1 MQELENILENIG
13 KNTKIPDITSDQER
27 GALLTY
33 KERLKRQHIKNALN
47 KMNTAF
53 DYAGIPEEWDL
64 NLRKLENYF
73 NVIGYAGAS
82 DQNTDGVVREYQGGL
97 GGECDAHYE
106 PQILTVAN
114 PWDGTNRAL
123 DQRKGEVVI
132 GYNDSLR
139 MGILP
144 ILELYADLIVEN
156 TISIKLASVQ
166 ARAMALIS
174 AEDDATVEAANRY
187 LDDLAIG
194 KIAAIGENQFFDGIK
209 VQELQN
215 GSNQTI
221 KNLIELHQYLK
232 ASELQELGINANFNM
247 KREALNSAE
256 SALNTDALIPLL
268 DDMLHCRQEFVD
280 KLNKR
285 YGTNI
290 TVKLHGIF
298 DHYSDEMQEMNEYTE
313 ETETTPETAENA
325 PENEIVEEVIE

>member
-1 MQELENILENIG
+1 MQELENILENLG
-13 KNTKIPDITSDQER
+13 KNTKIPDLTSDEER
-27 GALLTY
+27 GKLIAY
-33 KERLKRQHIKNALN
+33 KQMLRRQHIKRLLN
-47 KMNTAF
+47 IMNTAF
-53 DYAGIPEEWDL
+53 DYEGIPEEWDL

-73 NVIGYAGAS
+73 QIMGFAGAS
-82 DQNTDGVVREYQGGL
+82 DENTDGKVREYQGGL

-114 PWDGTNRAL
+114 PWDGTNKSL

-139 MGILP
+139 TGILP
-144 ILELYADLIVEN
+144 IIELYADLLTEN
-156 TISIKLASVQ
+156 TISIKLASIQ
-166 ARAMALIS
+166 SRAPALIS
-174 AEDDATVEAANRY
+174 AEDDATLEAVNKY
-187 LDDLAIG
+187 IDDLVLG
-194 KIAAIGENQFFDGIK
+194 KLTATGENQFFEGIR
-209 VQELQN
+209 VQPLQN
-215 GSNQTI
+215 GANQTI
-221 KNLIELHQYLK
+221 QNLIELHQYLK

-298 DHYSDEMQEMNEYTE
+298 NHYKDENNDGIIEPIE
-313 ETETTPETAENA
+313 EQTTPEGAENE
-325 PENEIVEEVIE
+325 PQDIIEEVIE

>member
-1 MQELENILENIG
+1 MQELENILENLG
-13 KNTKIPDITSDQER
+13 KNTKIPDMTSDAER
-27 GALLTY
+27 GALIAY
-33 KERLKRQHIKNALN
+33 KERLRRQHIERILN
-47 KMNTAF
+47 MTNTKVE
-53 DYAGIPEEWDL
+53 YGNVPEDWDV
-64 NLRKLENYF
+64 NWRKVENYF
-73 NVIGYAGAS
+73 DVKGFCGVS
-82 DQNTDGVVREYQGGL
+82 DENTDGKVREYQGGL

-106 PQILTVAN
+106 PQILIVAN
-114 PWDGTNRAL
+114 PWDGTNKSL

-144 ILELYADLIVEN
+144 IIELYADLLVEN
-156 TISIKLASVQ
+156 TISIKMASIQ
-166 ARAMALIS
+166 ARAMSMIS

-187 LDDLAIG
+187 LDDLTLG
-194 KIAAIGENQFFDGIK
+194 KLTAIGENQFFDGIK
-209 VQELQN
+209 VQEMQS
-215 GSNQTI
+215 GANQTI

-232 ASELQELGINANFNM
+232 ASELQALGINANFNM

-280 KLNKR
+280 KLNNR

-298 DHYSDEMQEMNEYTE
+298 DHYKDENNDGIVEPIE
-313 ETETTPETAENA
+313 EETTPEGAG
-325 PENEIVEEVIE
+325 NEPQDIIEEVVE

>member
-1 MQELENILENIG
+1 MQELENILENLG
-13 KNTKIPDITSDQER
+13 KNTKIPDMTSNEER
-27 GALLTY
+27 GALIAY
-33 KERLKRQHIKNALN
+33 KERLRRQHIKRLLN
-47 KMNTAF
+47 IMNTAF
-53 DYAGIPEEWDL
+53 DYEGIPEEWDL
-64 NLRKLENYF
+64 NVRKLENYF
-73 NVIGYAGAS
+73 QVMGFAGAS
-82 DQNTDGVVREYQGGL
+82 DENTDRKVREYQGGL

-114 PWDGTNRAL
+114 PWDGTNKSL

-139 MGILP
+139 TGILP
-144 ILELYADLIVEN
+144 IIELYADLLTEN
-156 TISIKLASVQ
+156 TISIKQASIQ
-166 ARAMALIS
+166 SRAIALIS
-174 AEDDATVEAANRY
+174 AEDDSTLEAVNKY
-187 LDDLAIG
+187 LDDLVLG
-194 KIAAIGENQFFDGIK
+194 KLTAAGENQFFEGIR
-209 VQELQN
+209 VQPLQN
-215 GSNQTI
+215 GANQTI

-285 YGTNI
+285 YGTYI

-298 DHYSDEMQEMNEYTE
+298 DHYKDENGDGIVEPIE
-313 ETETTPETAENA
+313 EETTPEGAR
-325 PENEIVEEVIE
+325 NEPQDIVEEVIE

>member
-1 MQELENILENIG
+1 MQELENILENLG
-13 KNTKIPDITSDQER
+13 KNTKIPDMTSDAER
-27 GALLTY
+27 GALIAY
-33 KERLKRQHIKNALN
+33 KERLRRQHIKRLLN
-47 KMNTAF
+47 IMNTAF
-53 DYAGIPEEWDL
+53 DYEGVPEEWDL

-73 NVIGYAGAS
+73 QVMGFAGVS
-82 DQNTDGVVREYQGGL
+82 DENTDGKVREYQGGL

-114 PWDGTNRAL
+114 PWDGTNKSL

-139 MGILP
+139 TGILP
-144 ILELYADLIVEN
+144 IIELYADLLTEN
-156 TISIKLASVQ
+156 TISIKQASIQ
-166 ARAMALIS
+166 SRAIALIS
-174 AEDDATVEAANRY
+174 AEDDATLEAVNKY
-187 LDDLAIG
+187 LDDLVLG
-194 KIAAIGENQFFDGIK
+194 KLTAAGENQFFEGIR
-209 VQELQN
+209 VQPLQN
-215 GSNQTI
+215 GANQTI

-298 DHYSDEMQEMNEYTE
+298 DHYKDENGDGIVEPIE
-313 ETETTPETAENA
+313 EETTPEGAENE
-325 PENEIVEEVIE
+325 PQDIIEEVIE

>member
-1 MQELENILENIG
+1 MQELENILENLG
-13 KNTKIPDITSDQER
+13 KNTKIPDMTSNEER
-27 GALLTY
+27 GALIAY
-33 KERLKRQHIKNALN
+33 KERLRRQHIKRLLN
-47 KMNTAF
+47 IMNTAF
-53 DYAGIPEEWDL
+53 DYEGIPEEWDL
-64 NLRKLENYF
+64 NVRKLENYF
-73 NVIGYAGAS
+73 QVMGFAGAS
-82 DQNTDGVVREYQGGL
+82 DENTDRKVREYRGGL

-114 PWDGTNRAL
+114 PWDGTNKSL

-139 MGILP
+139 TGILP
-144 ILELYADLIVEN
+144 IIELYADLLTEN
-156 TISIKLASVQ
+156 TISIKQASIQ
-166 ARAMALIS
+166 SRAIALIS
-174 AEDDATVEAANRY
+174 AEDDATLEAVNKY
-187 LDDLAIG
+187 LDDLVLG
-194 KIAAIGENQFFDGIK
+194 KLTAAGENQFFEGIR
-209 VQELQN
+209 VQPLQN
-215 GSNQTI
+215 GANQTI

-285 YGTNI
+285 YGTYI

-298 DHYSDEMQEMNEYTE
+298 DHYKDENGDGIVEPIE
-313 ETETTPETAENA
+313 EETTPEGAR
-325 PENEIVEEVIE
+325 NEPQDIVEEVIK

>member
-1 MQELENILENIG
+1 MQELENILENLG
-13 KNTKIPDITSDQER
+13 KNTKIPDMTSDAER
-27 GALLTY
+27 GALIAY
-33 KERLKRQHIKNALN
+33 KERLRRQHIERILN
-47 KMNTAF
+47 MTNTKV
-53 DYAGIPEEWDL
+53 DYGNVPEDWDV
-64 NLRKLENYF
+64 NWRKVENYF
-73 NVIGYAGAS
+73 DVKGFCGIS
-82 DQNTDGVVREYQGGL
+82 DENTDGKVREYQGGL

-114 PWDGTNRAL
+114 PWDGTNKSL

-144 ILELYADLIVEN
+144 IIELYADLLVEN
-156 TISIKLASVQ
+156 TISIKMASIQ
-166 ARAMALIS
+166 ARAMSMIS

-187 LDDLAIG
+187 LDDLTLG
-194 KIAAIGENQFFDGIK
+194 KLTAIGENQFFDGIK
-209 VQELQN
+209 VQEMQS
-215 GSNQTI
+215 GANQTI
-221 KNLIELHQYLK
+221 QNLIELHQYLK

-298 DHYSDEMQEMNEYTE
+298 DHYKDENGDGIVEPIE
-313 ETETTPETAENA
+313 EETTPERAENE
-325 PENEIVEEVIE
+325 PQDIIEEVIE

>member
-1 MQELENILENIG
+1 MQELENILENLG
-13 KNTKIPDITSDQER
+13 KNTKIPDMTSDAER
-27 GALLTY
+27 GALIAY
-33 KERLKRQHIKNALN
+33 KERLRRQHIKRLLN
-47 KMNTAF
+47 ITNTAF
-53 DYAGIPEEWDL
+53 DYDGIPEEWDL

-73 NVIGYAGAS
+73 QVMGVAGAS
-82 DQNTDGVVREYQGGL
+82 DENTDGKVREYQGGL

-114 PWDGTNRAL
+114 PWDGTNKSL

-139 MGILP
+139 TGILP
-144 ILELYADLIVEN
+144 IIELYADLLTEN
-156 TISIKLASVQ
+156 IISIKLASIQ
-166 ARAMALIS
+166 SRASALIS
-174 AEDDATVEAANRY
+174 AEDDATLESVNKY
-187 LDDLAIG
+187 IDDLVLG
-194 KIAAIGENQFFDGIK
+194 KLTATGENQFFEGIR
-209 VQELQN
+209 VQPLQN
-215 GSNQTI
+215 GANQTI
-221 KNLIELHQYLK
+221 QNLIELHQYLK

-268 DDMLHCRQEFVD
+268 DDMLHCRQEFVE

-298 DHYSDEMQEMNEYTE
+298 DHYKDKNNDGIVEPIE
-313 ETETTPETAENA
+313 EETTPEGAEN
-325 PENEIVEEVIE
+325 ESQDIIEEVIE

>member
-1 MQELENILENIG
+1 MQELENILENLG
-13 KNTKIPDITSDQER
+13 KNTKIPDITSDIER
-27 GALLTY
+27 GELIAY
-33 KERLKRQHIKNALN
+33 KERLRRQHIKRLLN
-47 KMNTAF
+47 IMNTAF
-53 DYAGIPEEWDL
+53 DYEGIPEEWDL
-64 NLRKLENYF
+64 NVRKLENYF
-73 NVIGYAGAS
+73 QVMGFAGAS
-82 DQNTDGVVREYQGGL
+82 DENTDRKVREYQGGL

-114 PWDGTNRAL
+114 PWDGTNKSL

-139 MGILP
+139 TGILP
-144 ILELYADLIVEN
+144 IIELYADLLTEN
-156 TISIKLASVQ
+156 TISIKQASIQ
-166 ARAMALIS
+166 SRAIALIS
-174 AEDDATVEAANRY
+174 AEDDSTLEAVNKY
-187 LDDLAIG
+187 LDDLVLG
-194 KIAAIGENQFFDGIK
+194 KLTAAGENQFFEGIR
-209 VQELQN
+209 VQPLQN
-215 GSNQTI
+215 GANQTI

-285 YGTNI
+285 YGTYI

-298 DHYSDEMQEMNEYTE
+298 DHYKDENGDGIVEPIE
-313 ETETTPETAENA
+313 EETTPEGAR
-325 PENEIVEEVIE
+325 NEPQDIIEEVIE

>member
-1 MQELENILENIG
+1 MQELENILENLG
-13 KNTKIPDITSDQER
+13 KNTKIPDMTSDAER
-27 GALLTY
+27 GALIAY
-33 KERLKRQHIKNALN
+33 KERLRRQHIERILN
-47 KMNTAF
+47 MTNTKVE
-53 DYAGIPEEWDL
+53 YGNVPEDWDV
-64 NLRKLENYF
+64 NWRKVENYF
-73 NVIGYAGAS
+73 DVKGFCGVS
-82 DQNTDGVVREYQGGL
+82 DENTDGKVREYQGGL

-114 PWDGTNRAL
+114 PWDGTNKSL

-144 ILELYADLIVEN
+144 IIELYADLLVEN
-156 TISIKLASVQ
+156 TISIKMASIQ
-166 ARAMALIS
+166 ARAMSMIS

-187 LDDLAIG
+187 LDDLTLG
-194 KIAAIGENQFFDGIK
+194 KLTAIGENQFFDGIK
-209 VQELQN
+209 VQEMQS
-215 GSNQTI
+215 GANQTI

-280 KLNKR
+280 KLNNR

-298 DHYSDEMQEMNEYTE
+298 DHYKDENNDGIVEPIE
-313 ETETTPETAENA
+313 EETTPEGAG
-325 PENEIVEEVIE
+325 NEPQDIIEEVVE

>member
-1 MQELENILENIG
+1 MQELENILENLG
-13 KNTKIPDITSDQER
+13 KNTKIPDMTSDEER
-27 GALLTY
+27 GRLIAY
-33 KERLKRQHIKNALN
+33 KQMLRRQHIKRLLN
-47 KMNTAF
+47 IMNTAF
-53 DYAGIPEEWDL
+53 DYNGIPEEWDL
-64 NLRKLENYF
+64 NVRKLENYF
-73 NVIGYAGAS
+73 QMMGFAGVS
-82 DQNTDGVVREYQGGL
+82 DENTDRKVREYQGGL

-114 PWDGTNRAL
+114 PWDGTNKSL
-123 DQRKGEVVI
+123 DQRRGEVVI

-139 MGILP
+139 TGILP
-144 ILELYADLIVEN
+144 IIELYADLLTEN
-156 TISIKLASVQ
+156 TISIKLASIE
-166 ARAMALIS
+166 ARAIAMIS
-174 AEDDATVEAANRY
+174 AEDDATLEAVNKY
-187 LDDLAIG
+187 LDDLVLG
-194 KIAAIGENQFFDGIK
+194 KLTAAGENQFFEGIR
-209 VQELQN
+209 VQPLQN
-215 GSNQTI
+215 GANQTI

-298 DHYSDEMQEMNEYTE
+298 DHYKDENGDGIVEPIE
-313 ETETTPETAENA
+313 EETTPERAENE
-325 PENEIVEEVIE
+325 PQDIIEEVVE

>member
-1 MQELENILENIG
+1 MQELENILENLG
-13 KNTKIPDITSDQER
+13 KNTKIPDMTSDAER
-27 GALLTY
+27 GALIAY
-33 KERLKRQHIKNALN
+33 KERLRRQHIERILN
-47 KMNTAF
+47 MTNTKVE
-53 DYAGIPEEWDL
+53 YGNVPEDWDV
-64 NLRKLENYF
+64 NWRKVENYF
-73 NVIGYAGAS
+73 DVKGFCGVS
-82 DQNTDGVVREYQGGL
+82 DENTDGKVREYQGGL

-114 PWDGTNRAL
+114 PWDGTNKSL

-144 ILELYADLIVEN
+144 IIELYADLLVEN
-156 TISIKLASVQ
+156 TISIKMASIQ
-166 ARAMALIS
+166 ARAMSMIS

-187 LDDLAIG
+187 LDDLTLG
-194 KIAAIGENQFFDGIK
+194 KLTAIGENQFFDGIK
-209 VQELQN
+209 VQEMQN
-215 GSNQTI
+215 GANQTI
-221 KNLIELHQYLK
+221 QNLIELHQYLK

-298 DHYSDEMQEMNEYTE
+298 NHYEDENNDGIIEPIE
-313 ETETTPETAENA
+313 EQTTPEKAENE
-325 PENEIVEEVIE
+325 PQDIIEEVIE

>member
-1 MQELENILENIG
+1 MQELENILENLG
-13 KNTKIPDITSDQER
+13 KNTKIPDLTSDAER
-27 GALLTY
+27 GALIAY
-33 KERLKRQHIKNALN
+33 KERLRRQHIKRLLN
-47 KMNTAF
+47 MLNTKVEYDKVPEDWDVNWRKVEQYF
-53 DYAGIPEEWDL
+53 DVNGFCGVSD
-64 NLRKLENYF
+64 ENE
-73 NVIGYAGAS
+73 
-82 DQNTDGVVREYQGGL
+82 DGKVREYQGGL

-114 PWDGTNRAL
+114 PWDGTNKSL

-156 TISIKLASVQ
+156 TISLKLASIQ
-166 ARAMALIS
+166 ARAMSMIS
-174 AEDDATVEAANRY
+174 AEDAATVEAANRY
-187 LDDLAIG
+187 LDDLTLG
-194 KIAAIGENQFFDGIK
+194 KLTALGENQFFDGIK
-209 VQELQN
+209 VQEMQS
-215 GSNQTI
+215 GANQTI

-268 DDMLHCRQEFVD
+268 DDMMHCRQEFVD

-298 DHYSDEMQEMNEYTE
+298 DHYKDENNDGIVEPIE
-313 ETETTPETAENA
+313 EETTPEGAV
-325 PENEIVEEVIE
+325 NEPQDIIEEVIE

>member
-1 MQELENILENIG
+1 MQELENILENLG
-13 KNTKIPDITSDQER
+13 KNTKIPDMTSDVER
-27 GALLTY
+27 GALITY
-33 KERLKRQHIKNALN
+33 KERLRRQHIKRLLN
-47 KMNTAF
+47 IMNTAF
-53 DYAGIPEEWDL
+53 DYDGIPEEWDL

-73 NVIGYAGAS
+73 NVMGYAGAS
-82 DQNTDGVVREYQGGL
+82 DENSDRKVREYQGGL

-114 PWDGTNRAL
+114 PWDGTNKSL

-139 MGILP
+139 TGILP
-144 ILELYADLIVEN
+144 IIELYADLLTEN
-156 TISIKLASVQ
+156 TISIKLASIQ
-166 ARAMALIS
+166 SRAPALIS
-174 AEDDATVEAANRY
+174 AEDDATLEAVNKY
-187 LDDLAIG
+187 IDDLVLG
-194 KIAAIGENQFFDGIK
+194 KLTATGENQFFEGIR
-209 VQELQN
+209 VQPLQN
-215 GSNQTI
+215 GANQTI
-221 KNLIELHQYLK
+221 QNLIELHQYLK

-298 DHYSDEMQEMNEYTE
+298 DHYKNENIEDEQEPME
-313 ETETTPETAENA
+313 EETTPEETG
-325 PENEIVEEVIE
+325 NEPQDIIEEVVE

>member
-1 MQELENILENIG
+1 MQELENILENLG
-13 KNTKIPDITSDQER
+13 KNTKIPDMTSDEER
-27 GALLTY
+27 GRLIAY
-33 KERLKRQHIKNALN
+33 KQMLRRQHIKRLLN
-47 KMNTAF
+47 IMNTAF
-53 DYAGIPEEWDL
+53 DYEGIPEEWDL

-73 NVIGYAGAS
+73 QVMGVAGAS
-82 DQNTDGVVREYQGGL
+82 DENTDGKVREYQGGL

-114 PWDGTNRAL
+114 PWDGTNKSL

-139 MGILP
+139 TGILP
-144 ILELYADLIVEN
+144 IIELYADLLTEN
-156 TISIKLASVQ
+156 TISIKMASIQ
-166 ARAMALIS
+166 SRAPALIS
-174 AEDDATVEAANRY
+174 AEDDATIQAVNKY
-187 LDDLAIG
+187 IDDLVLG
-194 KIAAIGENQFFDGIK
+194 KLTAAGENQFFEGIR
-209 VQELQN
+209 VQPLQN
-215 GSNQTI
+215 GANQTI

-298 DHYSDEMQEMNEYTE
+298 DHYKDENSDGIVEPIE
-313 ETETTPETAENA
+313 EQTTPEGAENE
-325 PENEIVEEVIE
+325 PQDIIEEVVE

>member
-1 MQELENILENIG
+1 MQELENILENLG
-13 KNTKIPDITSDQER
+13 KSTKIPDMTSDAER
-27 GALLTY
+27 GSLIAY
-33 KERLKRQHIKNALN
+33 KERLRRQHIKRILN
-47 KMNTAF
+47 MMSTAVDYDKVPEDWDVNWRKVEQYF
-53 DYAGIPEEWDL
+53 DVNG
-64 NLRKLENYF
+64 F
-73 NVIGYAGAS
+73 CGVS
-82 DQNTDGVVREYQGGL
+82 DENTDGKVREYQGGL

-114 PWDGTNRAL
+114 PWDGTNKSL

-139 MGILP
+139 TGILP
-144 ILELYADLIVEN
+144 IIELYADLLTEN
-156 TISIKLASVQ
+156 TISIKLASIE
-166 ARAMALIS
+166 ARAIAMIS
-174 AEDDATVEAANRY
+174 AEDDATLEAVNKY
-187 LDDLAIG
+187 LDDLVLG
-194 KIAAIGENQFFDGIK
+194 KLTAAGENQFFEGIR
-209 VQELQN
+209 VQPLQN
-215 GSNQTI
+215 GANQTI

-298 DHYSDEMQEMNEYTE
+298 DHYKDENGDGIVEPIE
-313 ETETTPETAENA
+313 EETTPERAENE
-325 PENEIVEEVIE
+325 PQDIIEEVIE

>member
-1 MQELENILENIG
+1 MQELENILENLG
-13 KNTKIPDITSDQER
+13 KNTKIPDMTSNEER
-27 GALLTY
+27 GALIAY
-33 KERLKRQHIKNALN
+33 KERLRRQHIKRLLN
-47 KMNTAF
+47 IMNTAF
-53 DYAGIPEEWDL
+53 DYEGIPEEWDL
-64 NLRKLENYF
+64 NVRKLENYF
-73 NVIGYAGAS
+73 QVMGFAGAS
-82 DQNTDGVVREYQGGL
+82 DENTDRKVREYQGGL

-114 PWDGTNRAL
+114 PWDGTNKSL

-139 MGILP
+139 TGILP
-144 ILELYADLIVEN
+144 IIELYADLLTEN
-156 TISIKLASVQ
+156 TISIKQASIQ
-166 ARAMALIS
+166 SRAIALIS
-174 AEDDATVEAANRY
+174 AEDDATLEAVNKY
-187 LDDLAIG
+187 LDDLVLG
-194 KIAAIGENQFFDGIK
+194 KLTAAGENQFFEGIR
-209 VQELQN
+209 VQPLQN
-215 GSNQTI
+215 GANQTI

-285 YGTNI
+285 YGTYI

-298 DHYSDEMQEMNEYTE
+298 DHYKDENGDGIVEPIE
-313 ETETTPETAENA
+313 EETTPEGAR
-325 PENEIVEEVIE
+325 NEPQDIVEEVIK